1 MAQPNFWSD
10 QEAAQRTVRE
20 LKRLRAV
27 VEPLRGFERRAA
39 DTEELLSL
47 AAEEDDA
54 ATLAEIER
62 DLAALEREL
71 GAFQL
76 KAMLSGPYDSHDA
89 FLTIQAGAGG
99 TEACDWV
106 SMLLRMYTR
115 WMERRGYEAAI
126 IDSMEGDAAGLRSVT
141 VDVRGPYAYGYL
153 KSEVGV
159 HRLVR
164 ISPFDA
170 AARRHTSFASVD
182 VVPQIDEAEADVE
195 IDEKDLRVDRFR
207 SGGPGGQNVNKVET
221 AVRITHLPTGIV
233 VAAQSERSQHQNRAV
248 AMRLLKARLYAR
260 RQEERAAELAA
271 LAGTKSDI
279 SFGSQRRSYVLQP
292 YKLAKDLATGT
303 ETSDV
308 EGVLDGDL
316 DPFME
321 AYLRQKIG
329 EPAAAAAARGYPTLR
344 SRRRPPTCHAER
356 SETQRSISKRSQP
369 QRQTDGFVIGAPP
382 ERCFASL
389 SMTCYVVAAGST

>member
-1 MAQPNFWSD
+1 MGQPNFWSD
-10 QEAAQRTVRE
+10 QEGAQRTVQE

-27 VEPLRGFERRAA
+27 LDPMRGFQKRASDLA
-39 DTEELLSL
+39 ELLPLATDDGDAAALEELG
-47 AAEEDDA
+47 
-54 ATLAEIER
+54 R
-62 DLAALEREL
+62 DLAALEGEL

-106 SMLLRMYTR
+106 QMLLRMYTR
-115 WMERRGYEAAI
+115 WAERKGYEAAI

-141 VDVRGPYAYGYL
+141 LDVKGPYAYGYL
-153 KSEVGV
+153 RSEVGV

-182 VVPQIDEAEADVE
+182 VAPQIDEAEVDIE
-195 IDEKDLRVDRFR
+195 IDEKDLRIDRFR

-221 AVRITHLPTGIV
+221 AVRITHLPTGFV

-260 RQEERAAELAA
+260 RQEERSAELAA
-271 LAGTKSDI
+271 LSGTKLEI
-279 SFGSQRRSYVLQP
+279 AFGSQRRNYVLQP
-292 YKLAKDLATGT
+292 YKLAKDLVADV

-316 DPFME
+316 DPFIE

-329 EPAAAAAARGYPTLR
+329 SQAAP
-344 SRRRPPTCHAER
+344 
-356 SETQRSISKRSQP
+356 
-369 QRQTDGFVIGAPP
+369 V
-382 ERCFASL
+382 AS
-389 SMTCYVVAAGST
+389 

>member
-1 MAQPNFWSD
+1 MGQPNFWTD
-10 QEAAQRTVRE
+10 QEAARRTVQE
-20 LKRLRAV
+20 LKRLKAV
-27 VEPLRGFERRAA
+27 VEPLRGFQRRVS
-39 DTEELLSL
+39 DIEELLTL
-47 AAEEDDA
+47 AADDGDA
-54 ATLAEIER
+54 GTLAECEV
-62 DLAALEREL
+62 DLAGLEREVE
-71 GAFQL
+71 AFQL
-76 KAMLSGPYDSHDA
+76 KAMLSGPYDSRDA

-106 SMLLRMYTR
+106 SMLLRMYSR
-115 WMERRGYEAAI
+115 WMERKGYEAAI

-141 VDVRGPYAYGYL
+141 LDVKGPYAYGYL

-170 AARRHTSFASVD
+170 QARRHTSFASVD
-182 VVPQIDEAEADVE
+182 VAPQLDEAEVDVE
-195 IDEKDLRVDRFR
+195 IDEKELKVDRFR

-271 LAGTKSDI
+271 LSGTKMAV
-279 SFGSQRRSYVLQP
+279 SFGSQRRNYVLQP
-292 YKLAKDLATGT
+292 YKLAKDLAADV

-316 DPFME
+316 DQFIE
-321 AYLRQKIG
+321 AVLRKKIG
-329 EPAAAAAARGYPTLR
+329 EQPAQAAA
-344 SRRRPPTCHAER
+344 
-356 SETQRSISKRSQP
+356 
-369 QRQTDGFVIGAPP
+369 VGAP
-382 ERCFASL
+382 S
-389 SMTCYVVAAGST
+389 S